1 LDDNRVLL
9 VADFEF
15 TVHDS
20 GPGRPRAFFPEVI
33 EAGALQLLPPDY
45 LETPIIQTFVRPQY
59 FPKIKPECYN
69 ITMIQQKDVD
79 GGIGFTELLSRLT
92 AVYMPGRTW
101 LACWGDSDQKVID
114 NACRRYKIPCPFN
127 WADYLDLAFEYKTFY
142 GRDRSIGLQQ
152 AVEETGIERYG
163 MSHLAMD
170 DAVNAA
176 RVLLHMARAGWKPGM
191 QAIPPVCPVLT
202 GD

>member
-1 LDDNRVLL
+1 MDDNRVLL

-45 LETPIIQTFVRPQY
+45 LETPVIQTFVRPQY

-191 QAIPPVCPVLT
+191 QAIPPVCPALT

>member
-69 ITMIQQKDVD
+69 ITM
-79 GGIGFTELLSRLT
+79 F
-92 AVYMPGRTW
+92 
-101 LACWGDSDQKVID
+101 
-114 NACRRYKIPCPFN
+114 F
-127 WADYLDLAFEYKTFY
+127 F
-142 GRDRSIGLQQ
+142 
-152 AVEETGIERYG
+152 
-163 MSHLAMD
+163 
-170 DAVNAA
+170 
-176 RVLLHMARAGWKPGM
+176 
-191 QAIPPVCPVLT
+191 
-202 GD
+202 

>member
-1 LDDNRVLL
+1 

-15 TVHDS
+15 TVHDL

-33 EAGALQLLPPDY
+33 EAGALQMLPPDY

-127 WADYLDLAFEYKTFY
+127 WTDYLDLAFEYKTFY

-176 RVLLHMARAGWKPGM
+176 RVLLHMVREGWKPGM